1 MKRSRV
7 VLGAGGST
15 LLVLATAQA
24 QRPAMPV
31 IGYLGGV
38 SRAESEGRLQ
48 VFRRALAEAGCVE
61 AGCVEG
67 RNVATEYRW
76 ADGDEG
82 RFATLAAKLV
92 RRPADLPVLQPTSFE
107 PVLNQR
113 TARALGLTIPPTLL
127 LRADEV
133 IE

>member
-1 MKRSRV
+1 MKRRRV

-15 LLVLATAQA
+15 LPVLGTAQA

-31 IGYLGGV
+31 IGNLSGV

-48 VFRRALAEAGCVE
+48 AFRSALAE

-82 RFATLAAKLV
+82 RFAALAAKPV
-92 RRPADLPVLQPTSFE
+92 RRLADLPVLQPTRFE